1 MIENKNIIKAT
12 GTRVQL
18 SSIFKVGG
26 IYQLERRFDEETEF
40 LTAGTP
46 VKVLSIDEEKE
57 TIECEDYRGKSH
69 FIESCFLDVEEIKKY
84 PNPFKVLQWKIKNY
98 LSGDTFYLLSKSGA
112 IIFLYIAFSCF
123 VISNIFS
130 LDDVTITHITL
141 SALIISGLLII
152 LCMFD
157 IYFFKNP
164 LFIKENL
171 KELKILFNKKGAK
184 TGSEAFTKDKGEA
197 QC

>member
-1 MIENKNIIKAT
+1 MIENKNIIKTT
-12 GTRVQL
+12 GTRVPL

-46 VKVLSIDEEKE
+46 VKVLSIDEANE

-69 FIESCFLDVEEIKKY
+69 FIESCFLDVEEINKY
-84 PNPFKVLQWKIKNY
+84 PNPFKVLRWKINNY
-98 LSGDTFYLLSKSGA
+98 LSGDTFYLLSKFWA
-112 IIFLYIAFSCF
+112 TIFLCIGFSCF

-130 LDDVTITHITL
+130 LDDVTIAHITL
-141 SALIISGLLII
+141 SAMIISGLLII
-152 LCMFD
+152 LCMLD
-157 IYFFKNP
+157 IYIFKNP

-171 KELKILFNKKGAK
+171 RELKILFNKKGAK
-184 TGSEAFTKDKGEA
+184 TGSEAFTKDKE
-197 QC
+197 